1 MGKKLFINLLIRCLS
16 FCGLNVSFCYKTHQI
31 YGTPH
36 YGGGLQK
43 ETGRARQSE
52 RAIRSSADHA
62 SAQFGSTAASA
73 RRSQLTR
80 QISDATPMPYREKNS
95 SSSSSSRIRNYK
107 F

>member
-80 QISDATPMPYREKNS
+80 QISDATPMPYTEKN
-95 SSSSSSRIRNYK
+95 NTTFENK
-107 F
+107 